1 MSFIKNII
9 LNANEAIAWAALSS
23 NVNYVAHY
31 PGSPVN
37 NVEKFLKKL
46 NQRFDKKIVF
56 NDSINEHVAALA
68 AAGASYCG
76 AKTLV
81 VMKHVG
87 LNIAADPFNY
97 IGYTGVKGP
106 MVIVV
111 GTDPGANSSTGEE
124 DVHWFIPQFN
134 FPLFEPTTIQECYDF
149 TNQAYQLSEKH
160 QIPVVIFLPGR
171 LAYDY
176 ASIDVSVSENTALP
190 DFYFEK
196 NRDKYINVGEKA
208 VKNHKLLI
216 KKIELIAN
224 TEKQAKIE
232 FNSKAKI
239 GLITRGLS
247 YPIVVELINQ
257 YNLNNKVHLIN
268 FDLVYPLNPQQVL
281 DFVKHK
287 TEIVFIEDQ
296 DGFLENQLKM
306 NFFNDLNC
314 QIEGKSIFPKY
325 GEITFK
331 QVEDFLI
338 DKFNIVTET
347 NNCIETSKVPERLGT
362 FCEGCSHR
370 SSFFSINEVLKEFD
384 GIIGGD
390 IGCSSLAPFKADW
403 LLCMNAGIGIS
414 QGMAQLGIKQTIL
427 STGGDG
433 SFFHAGALS
442 LLNAVENK
450 IDLIHLIF
458 DNSSIAMTGHQD
470 SPTTKD
476 FDFKSYVLAMG
487 VTKVIEVSAYKPREF
502 ILKLKAEINTKG
514 VKVFWVKGECVIAG
528 NAYIESRRHVIYP
541 EINPKHCKECTICY
555 TDLACPAI
563 VNLKDSLQNKELKI
577 DLDRCVRCGVCYE
590 ICPTGAIT
598 INTMEHDS

>member
-1 MSFIKNII
+1 MTYSKNSII
-9 LNANEAIAWAALSS
+9 NANEAIAWAALSAE
-23 NVNYVAHY
+23 VNYVAHY

-46 NQRFDKKIVF
+46 NARFDKKIVF

-134 FPLFEPTTIQECYDF
+134 FPLFEPTSIQECYDF
-149 TNQAYQLSEKH
+149 TKQAYKLSEKH

-176 ASIDVSVSENTALP
+176 ASIDVSVEENTPLP
-190 DFYFEK
+190 EFYFEK
-196 NRDKYINVGEKA
+196 NRDKYINVGQKA
-208 VKNHKLLI
+208 VTNHKLLLD
-216 KKIELIAN
+216 KIELITAS
-224 TEKQAKIE
+224 EKQVKIE
-232 FNSKAKI
+232 FNPEAKLGI
-239 GLITRGLS
+239 MTRGLA
-247 YPIVVELINQ
+247 YPIVVELINK
-257 YNLNNKVHLIN
+257 YNLSDQIHLIN
-268 FDLVYPLNPQQVL
+268 FDLVYPLNSNQVL
-281 DFVKHK
+281 DFIEHK
-287 TEIVFIEDQ
+287 TKLVFIEDQ

-314 QIEGKSIFPKY
+314 HIEGKSIFPKY

-338 DKFNIVTET
+338 DTFDLQVEPIIGIESTE
-347 NNCIETSKVPERLGT
+347 VPERLGT

-370 SSFFSINEVLKEFD
+370 SSFFVINEALKEFD

-390 IGCSSLAPFKADW
+390 IGCSSLAPFMADW

-442 LLNAVENK
+442 LLNAVENN

-487 VTKVIEVSAYKPREF
+487 VTKVVEVSAYKPREF
-502 ILKLKAEINTKG
+502 ILKLKEEINTKG

-528 NAYIESRRHVIYP
+528 NAYIESRRDVIYP
-541 EINPKHCKECTICY
+541 EIDPKQCKECTTCY
-555 TDLACPAI
+555 TELACPAI
-563 VNLKDSLQNKELKI
+563 INLKDTVADKELKI

-598 INTMEHDS
+598 INNV